1 MRMAF
6 IIRKGQHWHCLHVF
20 SVRRRL
26 EAGNFNKRDAKFGNL
41 GSTCFSSIFD
51 RLFCF
56 SNLLG
61 RESCK
66 GAFEARG
73 ASLLHKTG
81 SVKNPNIF
89 WIQNVYGFLLCNQGR
104 FRKCDGSEFEDTCE
118 WPGLDWAGFVF
129 LNLLSPQPFL
139 KVPVFLPLHIRYH
152 ILRIKH
158 MFGMFIDPVA
168 GWHWGKLWIFVSGWS
183 MTIGHW
189 HHIGS

>member
-26 EAGNFNKRDAKFGNL
+26 EAGNFNKRMQSL
-41 GSTCFSSIFD
+41 GIWDQHVSRVFSID
-51 RLFCF
+51 CF

-89 WIQNVYGFLLCNQGR
+89 LIQMFMVSCFATREGSGSAMVRSLKTPASGR
-104 FRKCDGSEFEDTCE
+104 VSTELALSFSIFY
-118 WPGLDWAGFVF
+118 L
-129 LNLLSPQPFL
+129 LNLSWKFPFS
-139 KVPVFLPLHIRYH
+139 FLYTYDITY
-152 ILRIKH
+152 
-158 MFGMFIDPVA
+158 
-168 GWHWGKLWIFVSGWS
+168 WE
-183 MTIGHW
+183 
-189 HHIGS
+189 